1 MVPFWLMLMLL
12 MMVMVNVMKTYQ
24 KKFVIL
30 QLSEV
35 AEKGI
40 KIPTIGAR

>member
-1 MVPFWLMLMLL
+1 MVPFWLMLM
-12 MMVMVNVMKTYQ
+12 MVMVNVTKTYQ
-24 KKFVIL
+24 KKFVVL

>member
-1 MVPFWLMLMLL
+1 MVPFWLILLMLP
-12 MMVMVNVMKTYQ
+12 MVNVMKTYQ

-35 AEKGI
+35 AGKGI